1 MYNVQTQPGNLLVSS
16 VLSTPYSALGL
27 SRGLV
32 SYTLWML
39 CHASG
44 WMVGLGG
51 YGSSGLLLSTAVCS
65 IAGSTHVIYAKTRSA
80 RTGGKVEEI

>member
-1 MYNVQTQPGNLLVSS
+1 M
-16 VLSTPYSALGL
+16 
-27 SRGLV
+27 
-32 SYTLWML
+32 
-39 CHASG
+39 
-44 WMVGLGG
+44 GLGG